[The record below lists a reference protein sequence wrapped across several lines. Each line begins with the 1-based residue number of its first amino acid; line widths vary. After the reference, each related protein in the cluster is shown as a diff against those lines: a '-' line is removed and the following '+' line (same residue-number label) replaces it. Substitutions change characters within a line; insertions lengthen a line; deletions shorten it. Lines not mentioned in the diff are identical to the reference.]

1 LSQQINLYDSG
12 VARKPRGASSL
23 LLYAISAAVL
33 VAALTAI
40 YEQYQLRR
48 VEADLRVIDAKLKEA
63 QTRHETLAPAVG
75 ARKPDASR
83 EAEMLELLAQVKRRQ
98 EVINA
103 LKSGAVGTTA
113 GFSEFML
120 AFSRQSLAG
129 VWLTGFDIDAGGKE
143 LTLSG
148 RALAADLVPRYLER
162 LNREPLM
169 HGRQFSSL
177 KIDRVAGPQN
187 GAKTPAQPSAPAAPP
202 PAEGQA
208 DSKRPAEPQ
217 MDTPKPPEA
226 QASAPRPT
234 LRYVEF
240 SMSSAGRDQG
250 AQPNRVSTL
259 PVLPQIPTSRLIEP
273 ARSRGAAAVA
283 APAPAPEESK

>member
-75 ARKPDASR
+75 ARKPDAAR
-83 EAEMLELLAQVKRRQ
+83 EAEMLDLLAQVKRRQ
-98 EVINA
+98 EVMNA
-103 LKSGAVGTTA
+103 LKSGAAGTTA

-129 VWLTGFDIDAGGKE
+129 VWLTGFDIDAGGKD

-148 RALAADLVPRYLER
+148 RALAADLVPRYVER

-177 KIDRVAGPQN
+177 RIDRVSTAQN
-187 GAKTPAQPSAPAAPP
+187 SATTAAQRSAPVPAP

-208 DSKRPAEPQ
+208 DS
-217 MDTPKPPEA
+217 TPPM
-226 QASAPRPT
+226 

-240 SMSSAGRDQG
+240 SMSSAGREQG
-250 AQPNRVSTL
+250 AQPNRVSTV

-283 APAPAPEESK
+283 APAPPPEESK